1 MAFTNRIPIL
11 LFSSIL
17 VFSQAAAQKITQA
30 KMDSMDILRI
40 AYIENYKDLAMLEM
54 YKSGIPASITLAQGM
69 LETAAGTSV
78 LCRTAN
84 NHFGMKCGA
93 SWEGSSYYKNDDEF
107 DKAGKPI
114 KSCFRSYADPAD
126 NFADHSEFLR
136 DPQKHNRYGF
146 LFQLDPIDYVAWA
159 QGLQAS
165 GYSPVGHYSARIIE
179 FVERYHLHE
188 LDYQAW
194 QQRLSVPAN
203 LRTTQVNNVTM
214 LYAVEGET
222 LTNISR
228 SCGVSVEKLIE
239 YNENLHTAWE
249 VLRLGT
255 PVYLAPKQ
263 NSWGVTD
270 LEYFYAQDGMNMA
283 ELSQLLGIKASSL
296 RKMNNLTDKQ
306 EPAQKAKIRVQGQRK
321 PTDKVTL
328 RAPASLPAKRP
339 YTPRNL
345 KPHQRPVVSDLPM
358 NAANQRQ
365 LNQVLKQEAD
375 MAQARQVEQL
385 PVLPIEVD
393 EPTSGRVI
401 FHEVNN
407 GETLIGVAR
416 RYNVSV
422 GDLRRWNNLK
432 GDVIKVGQRLVVK

>member
-1 MAFTNRIPIL
+1 MFLINRIPLVIFL
-11 LFSSIL
+11 IVSSIA
-17 VFSQAAAQKITQA
+17 QAFTQKMTQA
-30 KMDSMDILRI
+30 KMDSMDIIRL
-40 AYIENYKDLAMLEM
+40 AYIENYKDLAILEM
-54 YKSGIPASITLAQGM
+54 YRSGIPASITLAQGM

-78 LCRTAN
+78 LCQAAN

-107 DKAGKPI
+107 DKKGNPI
-114 KSCFRSYADPAD
+114 KSCFRSYSDPAD

-146 LFQLDPIDYVAWA
+146 LFLLDPLDYVAWA

-188 LDYQAW
+188 LDYRAW
-194 QQRLSVPAN
+194 QDRLNVPAK
-203 LRTTQVNNVTM
+203 LRTTTVNNTNM

-228 SCGVSVEKLIE
+228 SCGVAVDKLIE
-239 YNENLHTAWE
+239 YNEKLYAAWE
-249 VLRLGT
+249 VLAVGT
-255 PVYLAPKQ
+255 PVYLGIKQ

-270 LEYFYAQDGMNMA
+270 LEYFYAQEGMNIA

-296 RKMNNLTDKQ
+296 RKLNNLTDKQ
-306 EPAQKAKIRVQGQRK
+306 EPALKAKIRVQGQRK
-321 PTDKVTL
+321 PADKVAL
-328 RAPASLPAKRP
+328 RTQKIESPKAYR
-339 YTPRNL
+339 PRNP
-345 KPHQRPVVSDLPM
+345 KPHQPPVVSDFPM
-358 NAANQRQ
+358 NGKTQRQ
-365 LNQVLKQEAD
+365 LNQILKSSPEFAP
-375 MAQARQVEQL
+375 AQGSATPAPKVE
-385 PVLPIEVD
+385 ES
-393 EPTSGRVI
+393 EERTTGRVI
-401 FHEVNN
+401 FHEVND

-416 RYNVSV
+416 QYQVSV

-432 GDVIKVGQRLVVK
+432 GDVIRVGQRLVVK